1 MKKVM
6 NSDAKTRFSIIT
18 KDGGHKKPIYHF
30 LNTSTFSQYT
40 VLESACVVKIDSE
53 APLKKMTL
61 LSCGVST
68 GMSPSN
74 NNATICSIIIKDIL
88 NIFKFC
94 YVTIFELSDIFLI
107 L

>member
-1 MKKVM
+1 MKTVM
-6 NSDAKTRFSIIT
+6 NSDGKTRFSIIT
-18 KDGGHKKPIYHF
+18 KDGGYKKPIYHF

-40 VLESACVVKIDSE
+40 VLDSACVVKIDSE

-74 NNATICSIIIKDIL
+74 IN
-88 NIFKFC
+88 
-94 YVTIFELSDIFLI
+94 
-107 L
+107 